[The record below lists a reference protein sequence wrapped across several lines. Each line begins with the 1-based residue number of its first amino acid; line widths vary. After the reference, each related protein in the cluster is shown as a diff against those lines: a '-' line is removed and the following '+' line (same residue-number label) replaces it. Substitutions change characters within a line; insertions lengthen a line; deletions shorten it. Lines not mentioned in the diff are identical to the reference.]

1 MLFYFTSISGIEI
14 FSLQIDLNGLFHY
27 SKWKISTIP
36 AKTKKSPEPETINGT
51 SPVKFEQN
59 GEANVEIKQPKKKE
73 PEDSYKHGVIST
85 IMKTYGFNFLLG
97 SILKFIH
104 DVLVFISPLLLRRI
118 IGFAEDPC
126 EQVWKGI
133 VYALA
138 LLFTNFAQTIFM
150 AKYFYDMYLIGMW
163 IRTAVTSSIYR
174 KSLRVSPQGKAETTT
189 GEVVNLM
196 SVDTQRLVDM
206 MVRNIF
212 ELIECLSTSSK
223 IATRSIFIYYVY
235 IFFIPALH

>member
-1 MLFYFTSISGIEI
+1 M
-14 FSLQIDLNGLFHY
+14 
-27 SKWKISTIP
+27 
-36 AKTKKSPEPETINGT
+36 
-51 SPVKFEQN
+51 
-59 GEANVEIKQPKKKE
+59 
-73 PEDSYKHGVIST
+73 
-85 IMKTYGFNFLLG
+85 
-97 SILKFIH
+97 KFIH

-163 IRTAVTSSIYR
+163 IRSAVTSSIYR